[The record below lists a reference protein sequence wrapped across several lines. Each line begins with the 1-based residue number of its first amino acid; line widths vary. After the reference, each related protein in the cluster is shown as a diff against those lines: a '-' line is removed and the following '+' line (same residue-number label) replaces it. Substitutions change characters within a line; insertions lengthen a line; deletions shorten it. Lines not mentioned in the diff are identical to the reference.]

1 MIEMK
6 FAKYIYVI
14 VLSAA
19 CALSASAQFRDGAS
33 YQELYD
39 SEVTAALKQHVRS
52 LSASHLDGRKAGS
65 QGEKEAA
72 EYVASTLKS
81 YGVDVL
87 SPAEGDVF
95 GLKTEKGD
103 TLTSRNVI
111 AYVQGYDPKLRD
123 QYILVGARLDNL
135 GSMTVSVDGQPVE
148 KIYYGANGNASGL
161 AVMLELARMVQT
173 HSLLFRRSVLFVAF
187 GASMETYAGAW
198 YFLNRSF
205 SDSKSIETMINLD
218 MLGTGN
224 NGFYAYT
231 ASNVDLNLLI
241 RKLSGELQP
250 ILPEVVATEPYPS
263 DHRAFYANEIPAVM
277 FTTGKYPEHNTEKD
291 TQSIIEYDVMEKEL
305 EYIYNFVYAL
315 AGTDQ
320 KLSFREDRVVARGP
334 SYDDVVSYY
343 DCDQRPVFLNSPE
356 ITPFME
362 KWVYPNLKYPE
373 SAVRAGVQ
381 GRVMVDFIIDKEGK
395 VTDVRVVK
403 SVDPELDEEAV
414 RVVSASPKWKPG
426 RMGGRKVRTSVTVP
440 VEFRLKKKNSKGN
453 FGFKKHSIY

>member
-1 MIEMK
+1 MK

-111 AYVQGYDPKLRD
+111 AYVQGYDPELRD

>member
-1 MIEMK
+1 
-6 FAKYIYVI
+6 
-14 VLSAA
+14 
-19 CALSASAQFRDGAS
+19 
-33 YQELYD
+33 
-39 SEVTAALKQHVRS
+39 
-52 LSASHLDGRKAGS
+52 
-65 QGEKEAA
+65 
-72 EYVASTLKS
+72 
-81 YGVDVL
+81 
-87 SPAEGDVF
+87 
-95 GLKTEKGD
+95 
-103 TLTSRNVI
+103 
-111 AYVQGYDPKLRD
+111 
-123 QYILVGARLDNL
+123 
-135 GSMTVSVDGQPVE
+135 
-148 KIYYGANGNASGL
+148 
-161 AVMLELARMVQT
+161 
-173 HSLLFRRSVLFVAF
+173 
-187 GASMETYAGAW
+187 METYAGAW

-315 AGTDQ
+315 AGTEQ

-426 RMGGRKVRTSVTVP
+426 RMGCRKVRTSVTVP

>member
-6 FAKYIYVI
+6 FAKFIYVI
-14 VLSAA
+14 ILSVA
-19 CALSASAQFRDGAS
+19 CAFSASAQFRDGAS

-39 SEVTAALKQHVRS
+39 SEVTAAMKQHVRS

-72 EYVASTLKS
+72 EYVSSTLKS

>member
-6 FAKYIYVI
+6 FAKFIYLI
-14 VLSAA
+14 ILSVA
-19 CALSASAQFRDGAS
+19 CAFSASAQFRDGAS

-39 SEVTAALKQHVRS
+39 SEVTAAMKQHVRS

-72 EYVASTLKS
+72 EYVSSTLKS

-315 AGTDQ
+315 AGTEQ

>member
-6 FAKYIYVI
+6 FAKYISVI

-19 CALSASAQFRDGAS
+19 CALSAAAQFRDGAS

-39 SEVTAALKQHVRS
+39 SEVTAAMKQHVRS

-72 EYVASTLKS
+72 EYVSSTLKS

-263 DHRAFYANEIPAVM
+263 DHRAFYANELPAVM

-315 AGTDQ
+315 AGTEQ